1 MYLPLVDPEDLPV
14 SLRAASET
22 ATPDGKRFIG
32 VMAHAPEHA
41 ERLFAYYNGL
51 RYGTRLG
58 MKLSD
63 LCRLAAVTY
72 DTQCA
77 A

>member
-1 MYLPLVDPEDLPV
+1 MYLPLVDPEDMPAA
-14 SLRAASET
+14 LRAAWEMG
-22 ATPDGKRFIG
+22 TPDGKRFVG

-41 ERLFAYYNGL
+41 ERLFAYYNAM
-51 RYGTRLG
+51 RYGTKLG

-63 LCRLAAVTY
+63 LVRLAAVTY

>member
-1 MYLPLVDPEDLPV
+1 MYLPLVDPADMPPA
-14 SLRAASET
+14 LRATWEMG
-22 ATPDGKRFIG
+22 TPDGKRFVG

-41 ERLFAYYNGL
+41 ERLFAYYNPM
-51 RYGTRLG
+51 RYGTKLG

>member
-1 MYLPLVDPEDLPV
+1 MYLPLADPADLPP
-14 SLRAASET
+14 SLREAWEK

-32 VMAHAPEHA
+32 VMANAPTHA
-41 ERLFAYYNGL
+41 ERLFAYYNPM
-51 RYGTRLG
+51 RYGTKLG

-63 LCRLAAVTY
+63 LIRLASVTY
-72 DTQCA
+72 DTACA

>member
-1 MYLPLVDPEDLPV
+1 MYLPLVEPDDLPA
-14 SLRAASET
+14 SLRAAWDK

-32 VMAHAPEHA
+32 VMANAPDHA
-41 ERLFAYYNGL
+41 ERLFAYYNPM

-63 LCRLAAVTY
+63 LIRLAAVTY
-72 DTQCA
+72 DTECA

>member
-1 MYLPLVDPEDLPV
+1 MYLPLVEPNDLPA
-14 SLRAASET
+14 SLRDAWSQ

-41 ERLFAYYNGL
+41 ERLFAYYNAM
-51 RYGTRLG
+51 RYGTQLG

-63 LCRLAAVTY
+63 LSRLAAVTY
-72 DTQCA
+72 DTACTA
-77 A
+77 